1 MNDRAGVIEAV
12 DIFAGYPGIE
22 VLRGVSLTAR
32 PGELLGLL
40 GPNGAGKSTLLRV
53 LAGIHKPA
61 SGAVA
66 VDGENVFALTDR
78 ERARRIAVVPQHSEI
93 PFGPRVCSVALM
105 GRYAHVPAFS
115 GYGPEDEAIA
125 ARALGE
131 AGVAHLAGR
140 ALSALS
146 GGEQKRV
153 FIARALAQ
161 QARIMLL
168 DEASSGLDPA
178 RAIEIH
184 DLLRRKCRQGAA
196 VVIAIHDLNLAALYC
211 DRLVFLKDG
220 RVAAQG
226 PTAEVFRAEVIAR
239 IYDTTPELVRHPR
252 LGIAQA
258 LFVPGAAET
267 GRFPVNEETP
277 GRPAPDPADPAD
289 PADLADPAEKSSTR
303 Q

>member
-1 MNDRAGVIEAV
+1 MTNAAAMIEAR
-12 DIFAGYPGIE
+12 DIIAGYPGRE

-32 PGELLGLL
+32 SGEMLGLL
-40 GPNGAGKSTLLRV
+40 GPNGAGKSTLLHV
-53 LAGIHKPA
+53 LAAVHKPA
-61 SGAVA
+61 SGTVV
-66 VDGENVFALTDR
+66 VDGRDVFSLTDR
-78 ERARRIAVVPQHSEI
+78 ERARRIAVVPQRVEV
-93 PFGPRVCSVALM
+93 PFGPRAFSVALM
-105 GRYAHVPAFS
+105 GRYAHAPAFS

-125 ARALGE
+125 ADALRE
-131 AGVAHLAGR
+131 AGAIHLAER
-140 ALSALS
+140 AISELS

-161 QARIMLL
+161 QAGVLLL

-211 DRLVFLKDG
+211 DRMVFLKDG

-226 PTAEVFRAEVIAR
+226 TTAEVFSKEVIER
-239 IYDTTPELVRHPR
+239 IYETSPELVRHPC

-258 LFVPGAAET
+258 LFVPG
-267 GRFPVNEETP
+267 
-277 GRPAPDPADPAD
+277 
-289 PADLADPAEKSSTR
+289 SSGDR
-303 Q
+303 